1 MGSQLECSNIKFQQN
16 EGHHLKLGELKT
28 CYLEHLVESPLL
40 YNYILNYLCLPTFW
54 GRGDFEIIF
63 TAKAHFYQG
72 FSKL

>member
-40 YNYILNYLCLPTFW
+40 YNYILNYLCLPTF
-54 GRGDFEIIF
+54 
-63 TAKAHFYQG
+63 
-72 FSKL
+72 